1 MTDKE
6 TGNILRQ
13 VQDPDLE
20 SFRKY
25 LLLIRRYSAKTELS
39 YAYDIASF
47 LLFLRK
53 EKKDKREV
61 QKEDIRTYL
70 LSLSVEEKS
79 KSTIKRRIASLR
91 HFYRYLYRCRE
102 LKDNPFETIHAP
114 KKAQRLPSF
123 LSHEE
128 IKELLEKTALRKDR
142 LAKRD
147 LALLELLFASGLRA
161 GEIILLKKEDIHFS
175 ERTIRIRG
183 KGDKEREVF
192 FSERAKKAMEDYALS
207 LRPQLLKKDKE
218 EKTFFLTQRGE
229 KISERGLESIVE
241 SSARKADFP
250 LKIHPHMLRHTFATE
265 LLNNGMDLRVL
276 QELMGHESIN
286 TTSIYTHVT
295 YADLRKTYDH
305 CFPDPMKKEE
315 RKMQKAVIF
324 DFNGTMFFDEDKHV
338 LSWKS
343 FAKEKFGVDLKDED
357 FVNHIHGHS
366 NDSILNFLTG
376 KTFSTEEVL
385 KLAEEKEKEYQ
396 KLCERDEKNLHL
408 VLGLPEFL
416 DLLQKEHVPVAI
428 CTASMKPN
436 VDWYKKTFHLERW
449 FDDGHIIY
457 DDGTLTKGKPDP
469 MIYNRAIK
477 ALNIKAEDCL
487 VFEDA
492 LSGILSA
499 RNAKVGMVVEI
510 DDVNRRDKPPVEGL
524 VDLVLA
530 DFRKVPKEIKKFLEI
545 E

>member
-1 MTDKE
+1 M
-6 TGNILRQ
+6 
-13 VQDPDLE
+13 
-20 SFRKY
+20 
-25 LLLIRRYSAKTELS
+25 IRRYSAKTELS

-47 LLFLRK
+47 LLFLKK

-91 HFYRYLYRCRE
+91 HFYRYLYRYRE

-161 GEIILLKKEDIHFS
+161 GEIILLKKEDIHLS

-477 ALNIKAEDCL
+477 ALNVKAEDCL